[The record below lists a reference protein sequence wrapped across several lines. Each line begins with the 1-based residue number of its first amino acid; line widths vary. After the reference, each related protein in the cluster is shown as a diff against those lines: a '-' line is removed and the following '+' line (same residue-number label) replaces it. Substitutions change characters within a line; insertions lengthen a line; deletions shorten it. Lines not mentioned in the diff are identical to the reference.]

1 MYKYSSGVSLLLQ
14 GVCQY
19 IFCLKL
25 IDFCKKKKI
34 KKCIKHKKFFFTEL
48 VSKKISLFNLPNN
61 I

>member
-25 IDFCKKKKI
+25 IDFCKKKKY
-34 KKCIKHKKFFFTEL
+34 KKMHKT
-48 VSKKISLFNLPNN
+48 
-61 I
+61 